1 MRKNLTMERVMKKI
15 ITLLALSLVLLSFGC
30 KKDAPKETPKDN
42 QTDNQTQVEKPKTDM
57 EPFKKSLSV
66 LKNPQYD
73 LVYKLIEDGGIN
85 AQLDKDVTIGYP
97 SHAKRLLIDEPQITI
112 QKGATPLG
120 IAALFC
126 TPSLV
131 NDLIEKGAD
140 LKAKT
145 NGMEVSAIII
155 QCGEAEQAGMF
166 ENYLDKVRKF
176 ERDNPSIYKD
186 KSELYAA
193 NAIIKENLT
202 DEDGK
207 GKTILNY
214 AVENNLNDAIPV
226 IIKYAGGINFT
237 NRNDENNNQM
247 PVITALKSKNYEA
260 LNFFFTKTASL
271 YIDMKAEDGTD
282 TNIINYI
289 FYNDMGHLFQEANVP
304 TDVLLN
310 LVLNGYNQK
319 GAGIPEIRELTKGGN
334 ILAETTEDM
343 TIKTKK
349 GEVVIPAG
357 SNIAHIAAYLGY
369 NYIPKGLSFIPDG
382 VKAINKVS
390 YPIGS
395 DNGTLPLTI
404 AVENGS
410 PLAVKTLLE
419 SGADLANT
427 TPYTPLNTL
436 AHTEKVNNQAA
447 IAKILMTSSALG
459 SMAQLQ
465 ELGEAEGIESV
476 FQGTN
481 QAVLKV
487 VAEYAEPVRA
497 ASVTIAKEIF
507 NGIEGGSKIARILD
521 GGVNNQLP
529 FAVEVNG
536 VTIPK
541 DATPL
546 IAAALLCNS
555 EAVDALIVGM
565 ADTDIRITGENDL
578 KYNAYD
584 FADRMAQ
591 GDCTAVKASL
601 KNPANV
607 KPHPELNERFYNKKE
622 NMYTNGRMF
631 LEESSVNQAPQESTE
646 STETVIDENTTVEE
660 APADNTNSESDADV
674 ELVIEE

>member
-1 MRKNLTMERVMKKI
+1 MRKNLTMERVMKKLF
-15 ITLLALSLVLLSFGC
+15 TLLTLTIVLLSFGC

-145 NGMEVSAIII
+145 NGMEISAIII

-166 ENYLDKVRKF
+166 ENYLKAARKF

-193 NAIIKENLT
+193 NAIIKENIT

-214 AVENNLNDAIPV
+214 AIENNLNDAIPV

-237 NRNDENNNQM
+237 NRNDENNDQM
-247 PVITALKSKNYEA
+247 PVI
-260 LNFFFTKTASL
+260 
-271 YIDMKAEDGTD
+271 
-282 TNIINYI
+282 
-289 FYNDMGHLFQEANVP
+289 QEANVP

-319 GAGIPEIRELTKGGN
+319 GAGIQEIRELTKGGN

-343 TIKTKK
+343 TIKTKS

-390 YPIGS
+390 YPAGS

-404 AVENGS
+404 AIENGS

-436 AHTEKVNNQAA
+436 AHTEKVDNQAA

-487 VAEYAEPVRA
+487 VADYAEPVRA

-584 FADRMAQ
+584 FADRIAQ

-660 APADNTNSESDADV
+660 APADNTDSESDADV

>member
-1 MRKNLTMERVMKKI
+1 MKKI
-15 ITLLALSLVLLSFGC
+15 ISFLAMSLVLLSFGC
-30 KKDAPKETPKDN
+30 KKEEEKAAPKDN
-42 QTDNQTQVEKPKTDM
+42 QTDNKTQVVKPKTDM

-140 LKAKT
+140 VKAKT
-145 NGMEVSAIII
+145 NGMEISAIII

-166 ENYLDKVRKF
+166 ENYMRVARKF
-176 ERDNPSIYKD
+176 ERDNPATYKD

-193 NAIIKENLT
+193 NAIIKENIT

-214 AVENNLNDAIPV
+214 AIENHLNDAIPV

-237 NRNDENNNQM
+237 NRKDENNDQM
-247 PVITALKSKNYEA
+247 PVITALKNKNYEA

-271 YIDMKAEDGTD
+271 YADMKAEDGTN
-282 TNIINYI
+282 TIPLHYM
-289 FYNDMGHLFQEANVP
+289 FYNDMGPLLQEANVP
-304 TDVLLN
+304 VDVFMN
-310 LVLNGYNQK
+310 LVLRKYSQD
-319 GAGIPEIRELTKGGN
+319 GAGIEVIKNIVNGGSINTMIEEITIQTKGDN
-334 ILAETTEDM
+334 V
-343 TIKTKK
+343 TI
-349 GEVVIPAG
+349 GHM
-357 SNIAHIAAYLGY
+357 SNIAHIAAAFEY
-369 NYIPKGLSFIPDG
+369 NYLLRGISLMPNSLEVLTATNDAGETPLS
-382 VKAINKVS
+382 
-390 YPIGS
+390 
-395 DNGTLPLTI
+395 I
-404 AVENGS
+404 AEARGHKS
-410 PLAVKTLLE
+410 TVKTL
-419 SGADLANT
+419 
-427 TPYTPLNTL
+427 
-436 AHTEKVNNQAA
+436 
-447 IAKILMTSSALG
+447 
-459 SMAQLQ
+459 
-465 ELGEAEGIESV
+465 GEAGVNIFGSYEE
-476 FQGTN
+476 N
-481 QAVLKV
+481 DV
-487 VAEYAEPVRA
+487 VPY
-497 ASVTIAKEIF
+497 IYGAKQIF
-507 NGIEGGSKIARILD
+507 NNLEGGSKLSRLLS
-521 GGVNNQLP
+521 GGINNKLP
-529 FAVEVNG
+529 FAIEVSG

-555 EAVDALIVGM
+555 EAVDALILAK

-607 KPHPELNERFYNKKE
+607 KPNQQMIDDYLNRSEDSIVSSANELPA
-622 NMYTNGRMF
+622 
-631 LEESSVNQAPQESTE
+631 SQE

-660 APADNTNSESDADV
+660 APADDTAAESEADV
-674 ELVIEE
+674 ELVIEEETAE

>member
-1 MRKNLTMERVMKKI
+1 MKKI

-73 LVYKLIEDGGIN
+73 LVYKLIENGGIN

-145 NGMEVSAIII
+145 NGMEISAIII

-166 ENYLDKVRKF
+166 ENYLKAARKF

-193 NAIIKENLT
+193 NAIIKENIT

-214 AVENNLNDAIPV
+214 AIENNLNDAIPV

-343 TIKTKK
+343 TLKTKK

-395 DNGTLPLTI
+395 DTGILPLTI

-436 AHTEKVNNQAA
+436 AHTEKIDNQAA

-459 SMAQLQ
+459 SLAQLQ
-465 ELGEAEGIESV
+465 ENVGAEIDSV

-481 QAVLKV
+481 QAVLKI

-497 ASVTIAKEIF
+497 ASVTVAKEIF
-507 NGIEGGSKIARILD
+507 KGIEGGSKIARILD
-521 GGVNNQLP
+521 GGVDNQLP

-660 APADNTNSESDADV
+660 APADNTDSESDADV

>member
-1 MRKNLTMERVMKKI
+1 
-15 ITLLALSLVLLSFGC
+15 
-30 KKDAPKETPKDN
+30 
-42 QTDNQTQVEKPKTDM
+42 
-57 EPFKKSLSV
+57 
-66 LKNPQYD
+66 
-73 LVYKLIEDGGIN
+73 
-85 AQLDKDVTIGYP
+85 
-97 SHAKRLLIDEPQITI
+97 
-112 QKGATPLG
+112 
-120 IAALFC
+120 
-126 TPSLV
+126 
-131 NDLIEKGAD
+131 
-140 LKAKT
+140 
-145 NGMEVSAIII
+145 
-155 QCGEAEQAGMF
+155 MF

-176 ERDNPSIYKD
+176 EKANPSIYKD

-193 NAIIKENLT
+193 NAIIKENIT

-214 AVENNLNDAIPV
+214 AIENNLNDAIPV

-237 NRNDENNNQM
+237 NRNDENNDQM
-247 PVITALKSKNYEA
+247 PVITALKTKNYEA

-343 TIKTKK
+343 TLKTKK

-436 AHTEKVNNQAA
+436 AHTEKVDNQAA

-481 QAVLKV
+481 QEVLKI
-487 VAEYAEPVRA
+487 VADYAEPVRA

-546 IAAALLCNS
+546 IAAALLCNR

-601 KNPANV
+601 KNPENV
-607 KPHPELNERFYNKKE
+607 KTHPELNERFYNKKE

-660 APADNTNSESDADV
+660 APADDTDSESDADV

>member
-1 MRKNLTMERVMKKI
+1 MRKNLTMERVMKKLF
-15 ITLLALSLVLLSFGC
+15 TLLTLTIVLLSFGC
-30 KKDAPKETPKDN
+30 KKDAEQTATPKDN

-145 NGMEVSAIII
+145 NGMEISAIII

-193 NAIIKENLT
+193 NAIIKENIT

-390 YPIGS
+390 HPVGS
-395 DNGTLPLTI
+395 DTGILPLTI

-436 AHTEKVNNQAA
+436 AHTEKVDNQAA

-459 SMAQLQ
+459 SLAQLQ
-465 ELGEAEGIESV
+465 ENVGAEIDSV

-660 APADNTNSESDADV
+660 TPADNTDSESDADV

>member
-1 MRKNLTMERVMKKI
+1 MKKI

-30 KKDAPKETPKDN
+30 KKDEEKAAPKDN

-73 LVYKLIEDGGIN
+73 LVYKLIEDGGID

-97 SHAKRLLIDEPQITI
+97 ATSKRLLIDEPQITI

-140 LKAKT
+140 VKAKT
-145 NGMEVSAIII
+145 NGMEISAIII

-166 ENYLDKVRKF
+166 ENYLKAARKA
-176 ERDNPSIYKD
+176 EKDNPAIYKD

-193 NAIIKENLT
+193 NAIIKENIT

-237 NRNDENNNQM
+237 NRNDENNDQM

-343 TIKTKK
+343 TLKTKK

-395 DNGTLPLTI
+395 DTGILPLTI

-436 AHTEKVNNQAA
+436 AHTEKVDNQAA

-459 SMAQLQ
+459 SLAQLQ
-465 ELGEAEGIESV
+465 ENVGAEIDSV

-481 QAVLKV
+481 QAVLKI

-497 ASVTIAKEIF
+497 ASVTVAKEIF
-507 NGIEGGSKIARILD
+507 NGIEGGSKIAKLLD
-521 GGVNNQLP
+521 GGVDNQLP

-607 KPHPELNERFYNKKE
+607 KPHPQIDELFYNKPE
-622 NMYTNGRMF
+622 NMVPNGRI
-631 LEESSVNQAPQESTE
+631 LLDEANANKAPQETS
-646 STETVIDENTTVEE
+646 ETVIDENTTVEE
-660 APADNTNSESDADV
+660 SPDNTDNTAADEGEADV

>member
-1 MRKNLTMERVMKKI
+1 MKKI
-15 ITLLALSLVLLSFGC
+15 ITLLILALVLLSFGC

-42 QTDNQTQVEKPKTDM
+42 QTDNKTQEVAVEKPKTDM

-73 LVYKLIEDGGIN
+73 LVYKLIEEGGIN

-97 SHAKRLLIDEPQITI
+97 SHAKRLIIDEPQITI

-145 NGMEVSAIII
+145 NGMEISAIII

-176 ERDNPSIYKD
+176 ERANPSIYKD
-186 KSELYAA
+186 KPALYAA
-193 NAIIKENLT
+193 NAIIKENIT

-214 AVENNLNDAIPV
+214 AIENNLNDTIPV
-226 IIKYAGGINFT
+226 IIKYAGAINFT
-237 NRNDENNNQM
+237 NKNDASNNQL
-247 PVITALKSKNYEA
+247 PVMTALKTKNYEA
-260 LNFFFTKTASL
+260 LNFFFSKTASI
-271 YIDMKAEDGTD
+271 YFDMKAEDGTD

-319 GAGIPEIRELTKGGN
+319 SAGIPEIRELTKGGN
-334 ILAETTEDM
+334 VLAVTTAEM

-369 NYIPKGLSFIPDG
+369 NYIFKGLSFIPDG
-382 VKAINKVS
+382 KKTFTMLNANEQMPLDITVS
-390 YPIGS
+390 K
-395 DNGTLPLTI
+395 
-404 AVENGS
+404 GS
-410 PLAVKTLLE
+410 PLSTKTLLE
-419 SGADLANT
+419 AGSPLTSKPFSPLNMLANSD
-427 TPYTPLNTL
+427 
-436 AHTEKVNNQAA
+436 KVDNQAA
-447 IAKILMTSSALG
+447 ITKILMTSSALG
-459 SMAQLQ
+459 SQAQLAENGQ
-465 ELGEAEGIESV
+465 YEGIAPATS
-476 FQGTN
+476 GTN
-481 QAVLKV
+481 EAVVKLITKYNKP
-487 VAEYAEPVRA
+487 ERA
-497 ASVTIAKEIF
+497 VYLTEAKTIF

-521 GGVNNQLP
+521 GGVDNQLP
-529 FAVEVNG
+529 FTVYVNG

-541 DATPL
+541 DSTPL
-546 IAAALLCNS
+546 IAAALLCNI
-555 EAVDALIVGM
+555 EAVQSLILGM

-584 FADRMAQ
+584 FADRMIQ
-591 GDCTAVKASL
+591 GDCTTSTTIKTSL
-601 KNPANV
+601 KKPDSVTPVQNVIDDFMGNEANL
-607 KPHPELNERFYNKKE
+607 KITAETSSSSSSAETSAPKE
-622 NMYTNGRMF
+622 T
-631 LEESSVNQAPQESTE
+631 
-646 STETVIDENTTVEE
+646 TETVIDETATVEE
-660 APADNTNSESDADV
+660 TPADNANNESNADV
-674 ELVIEE
+674 ELVIGEETAE

>member
-1 MRKNLTMERVMKKI
+1 MRKNLTMERVMKKLL
-15 ITLLALSLVLLSFGC
+15 TLLTLTIVLLSFGC
-30 KKDAPKETPKDN
+30 KKDAEQTATPKDN
-42 QTDNQTQVEKPKTDM
+42 QTDNQTQAPLTDM
-57 EPFKKSLSV
+57 EPFKKSLSI

-73 LVYKLIEDGGIN
+73 LLYKLIEKGGVN
-85 AQLDKDVTIGYP
+85 AQLEEDVTIGYP
-97 SHAKRLLIDEPQITI
+97 SHAKRLLINEPQITI

-166 ENYLDKVRKF
+166 ENYLKAARKF

-193 NAIIKENLT
+193 NAIIKDNIT

-237 NRNDENNNQM
+237 NRNDENNDQM
-247 PVITALKSKNYEA
+247 PVITALKSKNFEA

-271 YIDMKAEDGTD
+271 YADMKAEDGTN
-282 TNIINYI
+282 TIPLHYM
-289 FYNDMGHLFQEANVP
+289 FYNDMGPLLQEANVP
-304 TDVLLN
+304 VDVFMN
-310 LVLNGYNQK
+310 LVLRKYSQD
-319 GAGIPEIRELTKGGN
+319 GAGIEAIKNIVNGGSITTMIEEITIQTKDDN
-334 ILAETTEDM
+334 V
-343 TIKTKK
+343 TI
-349 GEVVIPAG
+349 GHM
-357 SNIAHIAAYLGY
+357 SNIAHIAATFEY
-369 NYIPKGLSFIPDG
+369 NYLLRGLALMPNSLE
-382 VKAINKVS
+382 V
-390 YPIGS
+390 
-395 DNGTLPLTI
+395 LT
-404 AVENGS
+404 ATNDAGE
-410 PLAVKTLLE
+410 
-419 SGADLANT
+419 
-427 TPYTPLNTL
+427 TPL
-436 AHTEKVNNQAA
+436 A
-447 IAKILMTSSALG
+447 IAKARGHNSTVKA
-459 SMAQLQ
+459 
-465 ELGEAEGIESV
+465 LGEAGVDIFGSYEE
-476 FQGTN
+476 N
-481 QAVLKV
+481 DAVP
-487 VAEYAEPVRA
+487 Y
-497 ASVTIAKEIF
+497 IYGAKQIF
-507 NGIEGGSKIARILD
+507 NSIEGGSKLSRLLG
-521 GGVNNQLP
+521 GGVNNKLP

-555 EAVDALIVGM
+555 EAVDALILAK
-565 ADTDIRITGENDL
+565 ADTDIRIKGENDL

-601 KNPANV
+601 KNPASV
-607 KPHPELNERFYNKKE
+607 KPNQQMIDDYLNRSEDSNV
-622 NMYTNGRMF
+622 
-631 LEESSVNQAPQESTE
+631 SSSSGLPASQE

-660 APADNTNSESDADV
+660 TPADNTDSESDADV
-674 ELVIEE
+674 ELVIEEETAE